1 MDEIGIEHNSLQVIA
16 KKYLEEWGVGVNTD
30 LSLFETDKSGY
41 MKLSRDIVER
51 VDTVMQQLPY
61 FVNHLANKGDVYRVV
76 YDKGLGVLQKSAQYP
91 GQLLG
96 NVVSPDANNI
106 IRDVARL
113 QKIAVGP
120 QIANGIFS
128 AMSMVTGQYFMTQIN
143 NNLIQIERSVASIQQ
158 YLEYDKKSKLQSEE
172 EFLKMTQKTL
182 PYILENKAQQ
192 QSTITSFQKIRM
204 NSLANIKFYRMQIS
218 DLKNISEKKDKAEDV
233 IENVKNISCLI
244 SEYWYSLYL
253 FCFATCLEP
262 MVAQNYSK
270 DYLSILMDDMKDRC
284 DCYKEDYKT
293 WKKKLNGYIESAK
306 AFEGNK
312 IYDIMK
318 TVAKNKIYAN
328 LYIAAGQLIVGA
340 VADKADKVDKKAKE
354 KKKEAAIGSLEHFDI
369 GKNVDAIE
377 VKKQE
382 LLLFGALYNNKIE
395 LVKDNE
401 DMYIKLSE

>member
-1 MDEIGIEHNSLQVIA
+1 MGEIENEHNSLQVIA
-16 KKYLEEWGVGVNTD
+16 KEYLEELGVGVNTD

-51 VDTVMQQLPY
+51 VDSVMQQLPY
-61 FVNHLANKGDVYRVV
+61 FVNHLANTGDVYRVV
-76 YDKGLGVLQKSAQYP
+76 YDKGLGVLQKSAQHP

-96 NVVSPDANNI
+96 NVVSPDANNK

-113 QKIAVGP
+113 QKLAVGP

-128 AMSMVTGQYFMTQIN
+128 VMSMVTGQYFMTQIN
-143 NNLIQIERSVASIQQ
+143 NNLSQIELSVASIQQ

-172 EFLKMTQKTL
+172 DFLKMTQKTL
-182 PYILENKAQQ
+182 PFILENKAQQ
-192 QSTITSFQKIRM
+192 QSTITSIQKIKM

-218 DLKNISEKKDKAEDV
+218 DFKNISEKKDKAEDV

-270 DYLSILMDDMKDRC
+270 EYLSILMDDMKDRC
-284 DCYKEDYKT
+284 DCYKDDYKT

-340 VADKADKVDKKAKE
+340 AVDVADKVDKKAKE
-354 KKKEAAIGSLEHFDI
+354 KKKEAAIGSLEYSDI
-369 GKNVDAIE
+369 GKNVDVIE
-377 VKKQE
+377 AKRQE

-395 LVKDNE
+395 LVKDHE

>member
-1 MDEIGIEHNSLQVIA
+1 MSQ
-16 KKYLEEWGVGVNTD
+16 
-30 LSLFETDKSGY
+30 
-41 MKLSRDIVER
+41 KL
-51 VDTVMQQLPY
+51 
-61 FVNHLANKGDVYRVV
+61 
-76 YDKGLGVLQKSAQYP
+76 
-91 GQLLG
+91 
-96 NVVSPDANNI
+96 
-106 IRDVARL
+106 
-113 QKIAVGP
+113 AVGP

-128 AMSMVTGQYFMTQIN
+128 VMSMVTGQYFMTQIN
-143 NNLIQIERSVASIQQ
+143 NNLSQIELSVASIQQ

-172 EFLKMTQKTL
+172 DFLKMTQKTM
-182 PYILENKAQQ
+182 PFILENKAQQ
-192 QSTITSFQKIRM
+192 QSTITSIQKIKM

-218 DLKNISEKKDKAEDV
+218 DFKNISEKKDKAEDV

-284 DCYKEDYKT
+284 DCYKDDYKT

-340 VADKADKVDKKAKE
+340 AVDVADKVDKKAKE
-354 KKKEAAIGSLEHFDI
+354 KKKEAAIGSLEYSDI
-369 GKNVDAIE
+369 GKNVDVIE
-377 VKKQE
+377 AKRQE

-395 LVKDNE
+395 LVKDHE

>member
-1 MDEIGIEHNSLQVIA
+1 MGEIKIEHNSLQVIA
-16 KKYLEEWGVGVNTD
+16 KEYLEELGVGVNTD
-30 LSLFETDKSGY
+30 LSLFEIDKSGY
-41 MKLSRDIVER
+41 MKISRDIVER
-51 VDTVMQQLPY
+51 VDSAMQQIPY
-61 FVNHLANKGDVYRVV
+61 FVNLLANTGDVYRVL
-76 YDKGLGVLQKSAQYP
+76 YDKGLGVLQKSAQHS

-96 NVVSPDANNI
+96 NVVSPDANNK

-113 QKIAVGP
+113 QKLAVGP

-128 AMSMVTGQYFMTQIN
+128 VMSMVTGQYFMTQIN
-143 NNLIQIERSVASIQQ
+143 NNLSQIELSVASIQQ

-172 EFLKMTQKTL
+172 DFLKMTQKTL
-182 PYILENKAQQ
+182 PFIIENKAQQ
-192 QSTITSFQKIRM
+192 QSTITSIQKIKM

-218 DLKNISEKKDKAEDV
+218 DFKNISEKKDKAEEV

-284 DCYKEDYKT
+284 DCYKDDYKT

-306 AFEGNK
+306 AFEDNK

-340 VADKADKVDKKAKE
+340 AADVADKVDKKAKK
-354 KKKEAAIGSLEHFDI
+354 KKKEAAIGSLEYSDI
-369 GKNVDAIE
+369 GKNVDVIE
-377 VKKQE
+377 VKRKE

-395 LVKDNE
+395 LVKDHE
-401 DMYIKLSE
+401 DIYIKLSE